1 MQGEAGHGHKRNP
14 DLNEFEA
21 ARDQRLVEAVG
32 DLSPECGKEKEWRDE
47 NAAGE
52 RDQRLG
58 IGPADMEED
67 KKDEGGL
74 EEVVAESRE
83 KLAPE
88 QGREAPRQ
96 HQRAHALE

>member
-1 MQGEAGHGHKRNP
+1 VQGEAGHRHEGNP
-14 DLNEFEA
+14 DLSKFEA
-21 ARDQRLVEAVG
+21 ARDQRLVVAVG
-32 DLSPECGKEKEWRDE
+32 DLSPKRRQEKEWRDE

-58 IGPADMEED
+58 VGSTDLEQ
-67 KKDEGGL
+67 DEKNERGL

-83 KLAPE
+83 ELAPE

-96 HQRAHALE
+96 HQ